1 MSGPTGTNE
10 THPAPLSAPA
20 LVLERAD
27 SSPRAV
33 ALRVLESGVWVEY
46 GWGDVARTVA
56 RVAGL
61 LAGAGVGGGSLVGVA
76 CGSRSE
82 WSLCVW
88 AVHALGATAVTVTA
102 QADETVL
109 ATVSDRSP
117 AAWVVEGAEPVDRLV
132 AMGRPAEHVLTI
144 DDIHGGTQPQWSW
157 QADVLGADPSADD
170 ALMADLRRSV
180 GALDTATEALRAP
193 EEADHAL
200 THDELVAAGSS
211 AHLGLDTGDEYL
223 AFLPPTWP
231 SEAVVLLGAHPVSGA
246 VVNSGSRGM
255 SGLLEFRAVQPT
267 VIHAPSA
274 WWDAVAARVRVIAA
288 EPGPFAKG
296 AMRSLVEGRGGF
308 AAGLARRILVRRLG
322 LGRVREARSLGQT
335 GEATTRV
342 LAGLGIALGDDLAR
356 PRGLGDD
363 TTTAAVEPPAHDLEG
378 AT

>member
-1 MSGPTGTNE
+1 MSRPAETTE
-10 THPAPLSAPA
+10 THTAQPSAPA
-20 LVLERAD
+20 LVLERAA

-61 LAGAGVGGGSLVGVA
+61 LAGAGVGGGSIVGVA

-82 WSLCVW
+82 WALCVW
-88 AVHALGATAVTVTA
+88 AVQALGATAVTMTA
-102 QADETVL
+102 QADEAVL
-109 ATVSDRSP
+109 ATASDRSP
-117 AAWVVEGAEPVDRLV
+117 AAWIVEGAEPVDRLV

-157 QADVLGADPSADD
+157 RDDVLGADASADD
-170 ALMADLRRSV
+170 ARLAELRRSV
-180 GALDTATEALRAP
+180 GALDTATEALRVP
-193 EEADHAL
+193 EEGDHAL
-200 THDELVAAGSS
+200 THDELVTAGRSS
-211 AHLGLDTGDEYL
+211 HLGLQTGDEYL

-231 SEAVVLLGAHPVSGA
+231 SESVVLLGAHPVSGA

-274 WWDAVAARVRVIAA
+274 WWDTVAARVQMIAA
-288 EPGPFAKG
+288 EPGPLAKG
-296 AMRSLVEGRGGF
+296 AMRSVVDGRGGF

-335 GEATTRV
+335 GEATTKV
-342 LAGLGIALGDDLAR
+342 LAGLGIGLGDDLAR

-363 TTTAAVEPPAHDLEG
+363 PATVAVESRAHDLEG